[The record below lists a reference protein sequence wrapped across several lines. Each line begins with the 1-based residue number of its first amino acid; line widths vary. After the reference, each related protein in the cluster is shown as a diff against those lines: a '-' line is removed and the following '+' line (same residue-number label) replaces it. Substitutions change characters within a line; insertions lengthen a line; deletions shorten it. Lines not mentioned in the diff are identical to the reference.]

1 MPSSAFRINGFFGDA
16 AQPTGNEISQAA
28 APAPHIEHQLNS
40 PMDIGRAHQFF
51 QPAQPAQA
59 IGHAAI
65 AAPGAVAAPGLDIAS
80 LTAKALSAASQQI
93 SPIIQLIMRMPGH
106 IGIMSS
112 VFEAFSNFFMGH
124 ADFLAAFDPHLLAIH
139 GADATAHLD
148 ASKEVLAGDH
158 IGGEHIAGEHMHFD
172 MHMLPHDAPILGEA
186 NFHGMEINS
195 AAGEHS
201 FDLSYVN
208 VHLLDH
214 SNLNVSGTL
223 DGAKSQFE
231 GLSFTDPHGEIIS
244 GPSLSQASPATHL
257 ASGHRAF
264 LDQSLSRVNSMGTAG
279 SQAIA
284 ASTAT
289 PSITAALSQPL
300 STASSSLNVGASAFG
315 QPASALPA
323 VANVNPAAGLGAN
336 VSDGGSLSGLSGAS
350 DSSAIAAPSH
360 AGASSNLTLA
370 LNKAPEGLAKGFGT
384 NEYGANYINEQSSSA
399 GNGLLK
405 GLKAKELSLDD
416 SLKNHKLAQATTPQS
431 PSASHPT
438 ANHTNH
444 ASDSVKHA
452 AHKASAEPVKHHA
465 VSKHLSSKTPS
476 LSNKGATGSSIAKP
490 TEADAQVPGT
500 EGADG
505 GAQATQSNS
514 EEIADNATDATKASD
529 APETTSYTVKE
540 GDCLWNIAKDHLGDS
555 SKWQEIY
562 KLNTDQIG
570 DNPDLIHTGATI
582 QLPGGDHALVADA
595 GEGAKYVVKSGDN
608 LWDIAKHNLG
618 EGGKWG
624 DLYKL
629 NHDVIGENPSLIH
642 PGQEFNLGAP
652 HEGVDTGKLADANVP
667 ETGATGVAP
676 PEASAPA
683 VDHVAQAP
691 TAPTGP
697 GPSVFGQPSQPTAA
711 LPEFGHSNVEV
722 AQHAPV
728 QIQPNQ
734 PDPHMFSG
742 GAATAAPAQP
752 MAQPQSVAPSTL
764 STPTTDA
771 GPGAA
776 GAATLPEFGNGAGPV
791 SPDKSSLVSSS
802 LMSSLQDFITHKK

>member
-1 MPSSAFRINGFFGDA
+1 MPSSAFRINGFGGDA
-16 AQPTGNEISQAA
+16 AQPIGNDISHAA
-28 APAPHIEHQLNS
+28 APAPHLEHQLNS

-65 AAPGAVAAPGLDIAS
+65 ATPGAVAAPGSDIAS
-80 LTAKALSAASQQI
+80 LTAKALSAAQQQI
-93 SPIIQLIMRMPGH
+93 SPIIQLIMRIPGH
-106 IGIMSS
+106 IGVMSS

-124 ADFLAAFDPHLLAIH
+124 ADFLGAFDPHLLAMH

-148 ASKEVLAGDH
+148 AGKEVL
-158 IGGEHIAGEHMHFD
+158 AGEHMHFD
-172 MHMLPHDAPILGEA
+172 MHMLPHDAPILGDA
-186 NFHGMEINS
+186 NFHGLELDS
-195 AAGEHS
+195 AAGGEHA

-208 VHLLDH
+208 EHLLDH
-214 SNLNVSGTL
+214 GSLDVSGTL

-257 ASGHRAF
+257 AAGHRTF
-264 LDQSLSRVNSMGTAG
+264 LDQSFSKVNSMGTAG

-284 ASTAT
+284 ASTAA
-289 PSITAALSQPL
+289 PSVTSALSQPL
-300 STASSSLNVGASAFG
+300 STASTSLNVGANAFG
-315 QPASALPA
+315 QQASALPA
-323 VANVNPAAGLGAN
+323 VANATPAAGLGT
-336 VSDGGSLSGLSGAS
+336 VSDGGSLSGFSGGS
-350 DSSAIAAPSH
+350 DS
-360 AGASSNLTLA
+360 ASSSMAAVPNNPAASSDLKLA
-370 LNKAPEGLAKGFGT
+370 LNKAPEGLPNKGFGT
-384 NEYGANYINEQSSSA
+384 NEYGANYINEQSSGA

-416 SLKNHKLAQATTPQS
+416 SVKNHNLAQASTPQS
-431 PSASHPT
+431 PSANHPT
-438 ANHTNH
+438 AHH
-444 ASDSVKHA
+444 AADSVKHP
-452 AHKASAEPVKHHA
+452 AHKASTEPVKHHA
-465 VSKHLSSKTPS
+465 VSKHISPKSSS
-476 LSNKGATGSSIAKP
+476 MSNKTTSLTKP
-490 TEADAQVPGT
+490 TEADAQVPGA

-514 EEIADNATDATKASD
+514 EEIANNATATDATKASD

-562 KLNTDQIG
+562 KLNSDLLG
-570 DNPDLIHTGATI
+570 ENPDLIHTGATI
-582 QLPGGDHALVADA
+582 QLPGSDHLAVADA
-595 GEGAKYVVKSGDN
+595 GEAAKYVVKSGDN

-618 EGGKWG
+618 GGTKWG
-624 DLYKL
+624 DIYKL

-667 ETGATGVAP
+667 GTDAPGADAAAGT
-676 PEASAPA
+676 PA

-691 TAPTGP
+691 AVPAGPAP
-697 GPSVFGQPSQPTAA
+697 SAFGQPAEATAA
-711 LPEFGHSNVEV
+711 LPEFGSPQSAL

-728 QIQPNQ
+728 EIQPSQ
-734 PDPHMFSG
+734 PDPHMFAG

-752 MAQPQSVAPSTL
+752 MAQPQSVAPSTV

-776 GAATLPEFGNGAGPV
+776 GAATLPEVGNVPGPV
-791 SPDKSSLVSSS
+791 SPDKSSVVSSS
-802 LMSSLQDFITHKK
+802 MMSSLQDFITHKK

>member
-1 MPSSAFRINGFFGDA
+1 MPSSAFRIDGFGDA
-16 AQPTGNEISQAA
+16 AKPIGNELSHA

-65 AAPGAVAAPGLDIAS
+65 ATPGAVAPPGSDIAS
-80 LTAKALSAASQQI
+80 LTAKALSAAQQQI

-106 IGIMSS
+106 IGVMSS

-124 ADFLAAFDPHLLAIH
+124 ADFLGAFDPHLLAMH

-148 ASKEVLAGDH
+148 ASKDLL
-158 IGGEHIAGEHMHFD
+158 AGEHMHVD
-172 MHMLPHDAPILGEA
+172 MHMLPHDAPILGDA
-186 NFHGMEINS
+186 NFHGLEHGMEINS
-195 AAGEHS
+195 VAGEHS

-208 VHLLDH
+208 EHLLDH

-257 ASGHRAF
+257 ASGHRVF
-264 LDQSLSRVNSMGTAG
+264 LDQSFSRVNSMGTAG

-289 PSITAALSQPL
+289 PSVTSALSQPL
-300 STASSSLNVGASAFG
+300 STASTSLNVGANAFG
-315 QPASALPA
+315 QQASALPA
-323 VANVNPAAGLGAN
+323 VANTTPAAGLGAN
-336 VSDGGSLSGLSGAS
+336 VSDGGSLSGFSGAS
-350 DSSAIAAPSH
+350 DTGGSSMGAPGNP
-360 AGASSNLTLA
+360 AASSDLKLA
-370 LNKAPEGLAKGFGT
+370 LNKAPEGGLAGKGFGT
-384 NEYGANYINEQSSSA
+384 NEYGANYINEQSSGA

-416 SLKNHKLAQATTPQS
+416 SVKNHNLAQASTPQS
-431 PSASHPT
+431 PSAHHPAASHT
-438 ANHTNH
+438 A
-444 ASDSVKHA
+444 DSVKHA
-452 AHKASAEPVKHHA
+452 AHKASAEPAKHHA
-465 VSKHLSSKTPS
+465 ASKHLSSK
-476 LSNKGATGSSIAKP
+476 SSSMSGKSTAITKP
-490 TEADAQVPGT
+490 TEADAQVPGA

-514 EEIADNATDATKASD
+514 EEIANAEGTDATKATD

-562 KLNTDQIG
+562 KLNTDVIG
-570 DNPDLIHTGATI
+570 ENPDLIHTGATI
-582 QLPGGDHALVADA
+582 QLPGGDHAAVADA
-595 GEGAKYVVKSGDN
+595 GEAAKYVVKSGDN

-618 EGGKWG
+618 GGTKWG
-624 DLYKL
+624 DIYKL

-667 ETGATGVAP
+667 GADAP
-676 PEASAPA
+676 GADAHAAGAPTA
-683 VDHVAQAP
+683 EVAQAP
-691 TAPTGP
+691 AAPAAPTGP
-697 GPSVFGQPSQPTAA
+697 APSAFGTPSETAA
-711 LPEFGHSNVEV
+711 LPEFGSPQSAV

-728 QIQPNQ
+728 EIQPSQ
-734 PDPHMFSG
+734 PDPHMFST

-752 MAQPQSVAPSTL
+752 MAQPQSVAPSTPT
-764 STPTTDA
+764 SPTTDV

-776 GAATLPEFGNGAGPV
+776 GAATLPEFGSAPV

-802 LMSSLQDFITHKK
+802 MMSSLQDFLTHKK